1 MISAACNPD
10 PERGNLQIK
19 SNGYKKVTKSI
30 DKCYILCYYIAVI
43 FHADQEGLIPM
54 KKILAVML
62 ALVMAYSCMSL
73 AFAADFSFDKAKFS
87 KMSAS
92 DVVDKL
98 VDVFNNDADIWSA
111 VKDTV
116 IRIIDFIE
124 NIGVGAASKA
134 DVAGAI
140 SDLESKLET
149 LPILGDILEYCHNLI
164 NTLKQKIKDL
174 YAGNRETEAV
184 VCTDVAPSA
193 DTGSSSAGIAA
204 FAAVSV
210 AAAAAYVCTRKKVA

>member
-1 MISAACNPD
+1 
-10 PERGNLQIK
+10 
-19 SNGYKKVTKSI
+19 
-30 DKCYILCYYIAVI
+30 
-43 FHADQEGLIPM
+43 M

-124 NIGVGAASKA
+124 NIGVGAASKS

-140 SDLESKLET
+140 SDLESKLDT
-149 LPILGDILEYCHNLI
+149 LPLLGDILEYCRNLI

-174 YAGNRETEAV
+174 YAGNKETEAV
-184 VCTDVAPSA
+184 ASTDVAPSA
-193 DTGSSSAGIAA
+193 DTGSSSAGIVA

-210 AAAAAYVCTRKKVA
+210 AAAAAYVCTRKKAA